1 MVHTT
6 HGLSEPFIHGTMK
19 DVAILAPRRWS
30 IWASQKPRSSGHSL
44 DSVSPAG
51 WELNSRGQKKPS
63 AQQGGSF
70 TGMQGLASLKRKA
83 KGLTF
88 KKNKSVVLPWFY
100 SSKHQSLIINDDYVS
115 WKNKITLELMF
126 FFLNRN
132 VLKMIEIKIICW
144 ISCYQ
149 ENPSRLYFYTLL
161 MLEKLKITGLTF
173 LWSGQVAIYERKK
186 IKESK
191 CSF

>member
-1 MVHTT
+1 
-6 HGLSEPFIHGTMK
+6 
-19 DVAILAPRRWS
+19 
-30 IWASQKPRSSGHSL
+30 
-44 DSVSPAG
+44 
-51 WELNSRGQKKPS
+51 
-63 AQQGGSF
+63 
-70 TGMQGLASLKRKA
+70 
-83 KGLTF
+83 
-88 KKNKSVVLPWFY
+88 
-100 SSKHQSLIINDDYVS
+100 
-115 WKNKITLELMF
+115 MF

-161 MLEKLKITGLTF
+161 MLEKLKITGPAF